1 MGLQFG
7 IKEVYNLNIVDF
19 ATNKP
24 FIYVDYAEATT
35 NENTAERTS
44 LKGGQGYYKLMD
56 FDHSKESTLKLIVP
70 LVDIKLLAMLA
81 GDDLVEGATSIFKR
95 EELMVDVNY
104 KELEALNEDN
114 LDKKMITLSE
124 TPIDEDTVVVHKLE
138 GLRDYGKE
146 VTVSNVEGKKVE
158 LTGVDFGEKVVA
170 FYQYLSPA
178 TAKKFSIKA
187 NKFPKTVK
195 IFGDGLW
202 RDQETGM
209 DKAVKMMIHKAK
221 PQANFTLTTS
231 GSDVTTLEITFD
243 LYPIKDADGD
253 MSYIDY
259 VVL

>member
-24 FIYVDYAEATT
+24 FIYVDYAGATT

-56 FDHSKESTLKLIVP
+56 FDHSKESTLKLTVP

-104 KELEALNEDN
+104 EELEALKEDN
-114 LDKKMITLSE
+114 SDKKMITLSK
-124 TPIDEDTVVVHKLE
+124 TPINETVVVHKLE

-146 VTVSNVEGKKVE
+146 VTVSDVTGNKVE
-158 LTGVDFGEKVVA
+158 LTGVDLGDRVVA

>member
-24 FIYVDYAEATT
+24 FIYIDYAEATT

-44 LKGGQGYYKLMD
+44 LRGGQGYYKLMD
-56 FDHSKESTLKLIVP
+56 FDHSKDSTLQLTVP

-81 GDDLVEGATSIFKR
+81 GDDLVEGATDIFKR
-95 EELMVDVNY
+95 EELTVVDNAGTM
-104 KELEALNEDN
+104 E
-114 LDKKMITLSE
+114 ITLSE
-124 TPIDEDTVVVHKLE
+124 TPIDGTIVVNKLE
-138 GLRDYGKE
+138 GLRDYGQE
-146 VTVSNVEGKKVE
+146 VTVSNVTGTTVE
-158 LTGVDFGEKVVA
+158 LTGVSDGEKVVA
-170 FYQYLSPA
+170 FYQYSSPA

-187 NKFPKTVK
+187 NKFPKAVK

-202 RDQETGM
+202 RDQETET
-209 DKAVKMMIHKAK
+209 DKAVKMTIHKAK

-231 GSDVTTLEITFD
+231 GADATTLEITFD

-253 MSYIDY
+253 MTYIDY

>member
-56 FDHSKESTLKLIVP
+56 FDHSKESTLKLTVP

-81 GDDLVEGATSIFKR
+81 GDDLVEGATSVFKR
-95 EELMVDVNY
+95 EELTV
-104 KELEALNEDN
+104 ADN
-114 LDKKMITLSE
+114 GGEMKITLSE
-124 TPIDEDTVVVHKLE
+124 TPIDKTVVVHKLE

-146 VTVSNVEGKKVE
+146 VTVSNVTGNKVE
-158 LTGVDFGEKVVA
+158 LTGVADGEKVVV
-170 FYQYLSPA
+170 FYQYSSPA

-253 MSYIDY
+253 ISYIDY

>member
-24 FIYVDYAEATT
+24 FIYVDYAETTT

-56 FDHSKESTLKLIVP
+56 FDHSKDSTLKLTVP

-81 GDDLVEGATSIFKR
+81 GDDLVEGATSVFKR
-95 EELMVDVNY
+95 EELTV
-104 KELEALNEDN
+104 ADN
-114 LDKKMITLSE
+114 GGKMKITLSE
-124 TPIDEDTVVVHKLE
+124 TPIDETVVVHKLE
-138 GLRDYGKE
+138 DLRDYGKE
-146 VTVSNVEGKKVE
+146 VTVSNVTGNKVE
-158 LTGVDFGEKVVA
+158 LTGVADGEKVVV
-170 FYQYLSPA
+170 FYQYSSPE

-243 LYPIKDADGD
+243 LYPIKDAAGD

>member
-7 IKEVYNLNIVDF
+7 IKEVYNLNILDF

-24 FIYVDYAEATT
+24 FIYVDYAGATT

-56 FDHSKESTLKLIVP
+56 FDHSKESTLKLTVP

-81 GDDLVEGATSIFKR
+81 GDDLAEGATSVFKR
-95 EELMVDVNY
+95 EELPVADD
-104 KELEALNEDN
+104 AG
-114 LDKKMITLSE
+114 KKKITLSE
-124 TPIDEDTVVVHKLE
+124 TPIDKTVVVHKLE

-146 VTVSNVEGKKVE
+146 VTVSNVTGNKVE
-158 LTGVDFGEKVVA
+158 LTGVADGEKVVV
-170 FYQYLSPA
+170 FYQYSSPA

-209 DKAVKMMIHKAK
+209 DKAVKMTVHKAK

-243 LYPIKDADGD
+243 LYPIKNADGD
-253 MSYIDY
+253 MSFIDY

>member
-56 FDHSKESTLKLIVP
+56 FDHSKESTLKLTVP

-95 EELMVDVNY
+95 EELMVDNNHE
-104 KELEALNEDN
+104 ELGVLTDDI
-114 LDKKMITLSE
+114 LDKKMITLSK
-124 TPIDEDTVVVHKLE
+124 TPIDETVVVHKLE

-146 VTVSNVEGKKVE
+146 VTVSDVTGNKVE
-158 LTGVDFGEKVVA
+158 LTGVDLGEEVVA

>member
-56 FDHSKESTLKLIVP
+56 FDHSKESTLKLTVP

-95 EELMVDVNY
+95 EELMVDNNHE
-104 KELEALNEDN
+104 ELGVLTDDI
-114 LDKKMITLSE
+114 LDKKMITLSK
-124 TPIDEDTVVVHKLE
+124 TPIDETVVVHKLE
-138 GLRDYGKE
+138 GLRDYGEE
-146 VTVSNVEGKKVE
+146 VTVSGVTGNKVE
-158 LTGVDFGEKVVA
+158 LTGVDLGEKVVA

>member
-56 FDHSKESTLKLIVP
+56 FDHSKESTLKLTVP

-81 GDDLVEGATSIFKR
+81 GDDLVEGATSVFKR
-95 EELMVDVNY
+95 EELTVTY
-104 KELEALNEDN
+104 LEDN
-114 LDKKMITLSE
+114 MGIILSE
-124 TPIDEDTVVVHKLE
+124 TPIDEDTDTVVVHKLE

-146 VTVSNVEGKKVE
+146 VTVSNVEGKNVE
-158 LTGVDFGEKVVA
+158 LTGVDDGEKVVV
-170 FYQYLSPA
+170 FYQYSSPA

>member
-7 IKEVYNLNIVDF
+7 IKEVYNLTIVDF
-19 ATNKP
+19 ATDKP
-24 FIYVDYAEATT
+24 FIYVDYAGATT

-56 FDHSKESTLKLIVP
+56 FDHSKESTLKLTVP

-81 GDDLVEGATSIFKR
+81 GDNLVEGATSIFKR
-95 EELMVDVNY
+95 EELTVTHFWGSDHMGI
-104 KELEALNEDN
+104 L
-114 LDKKMITLSE
+114 LSE
-124 TPIDEDTVVVHKLE
+124 TPIDEGTVVVHKLE

-146 VTVSNVEGKKVE
+146 VTVTIVEDNAVA
-158 LTGVDFGEKVVA
+158 LTGVEPEEKVVA
-170 FYQYLSPA
+170 FYQYSSPA

-195 IFGDGLW
+195 IFADGLW

-243 LYPIKDADGD
+243 LYPIKDDGGD

>member
-56 FDHSKESTLKLIVP
+56 FDHSKESTLKLTVP

-81 GDDLVEGATSIFKR
+81 GDDLVEGATSVFKR
-95 EELMVDVNY
+95 EELTV
-104 KELEALNEDN
+104 ADN
-114 LDKKMITLSE
+114 GGKMKITLSE
-124 TPIDEDTVVVHKLE
+124 TPIGKTVVVHKLE

-146 VTVSNVEGKKVE
+146 VTVSNVTGNKVE
-158 LTGVDFGEKVVA
+158 LTGVADGEKVVV
-170 FYQYLSPA
+170 FYQYSSPA

>member
-56 FDHSKESTLKLIVP
+56 FDHSKESTLKLTVP

-95 EELMVDVNY
+95 EELVVVNNHE
-104 KELEALNEDN
+104 ELGVLTDDI
-114 LDKKMITLSE
+114 LDKKMITLSK
-124 TPIDEDTVVVHKLE
+124 TPIDETVVVHKLE

-146 VTVSNVEGKKVE
+146 VTVSDVTGNKVE
-158 LTGVDFGEKVVA
+158 LTGVDLGDRVVA

>member
-56 FDHSKESTLKLIVP
+56 FDHSKESTLKLTVP

-81 GDDLVEGATSIFKR
+81 GDDLVEGATSVFKR
-95 EELMVDVNY
+95 EELTV
-104 KELEALNEDN
+104 ADN
-114 LDKKMITLSE
+114 GGKMKITLSE
-124 TPIDEDTVVVHKLE
+124 TPIDKTVVVHKLE

-146 VTVSNVEGKKVE
+146 VTVSNVTGNKVE
-158 LTGVDFGEKVVA
+158 LTGVADGEKVVV
-170 FYQYLSPA
+170 FYQYSSPA

-243 LYPIKDADGD
+243 LYPIKDAAGD

>member
-56 FDHSKESTLKLIVP
+56 FDHSKESTLKLTVP

-95 EELMVDVNY
+95 EELMVDNNHT
-104 KELEALNEDN
+104 ELGVLTDDI
-114 LDKKMITLSE
+114 LDKKMITLSK
-124 TPIDEDTVVVHKLE
+124 TPIDETVVVHKLE
-138 GLRDYGKE
+138 GLRDYGEE
-146 VTVSNVEGKKVE
+146 VTVSDVTGNKVE
-158 LTGVDFGEKVVA
+158 LTGVDLGDRVVA